1 MLWLDKILAPAITS
15 SALMSES
22 RLRSGELIAC
32 SATRWRRQNGKRR
45 LPQTLI
51 VGGKIVAAW
60 VHREA
65 TVGKPLSG
73 LGDILVFN
81 QFKTYF
87 AETIVGTSISNFF
100 DNVLNT
106 IVTELLANN
115 WIGRFNF

>member
-1 MLWLDKILAPAITS
+1 MSVAPTD
-15 SALMSES
+15 ALMFKT
-22 RLRSGELIAC
+22 GELIAS

-73 LGDILVFN
+73 LVDVLVFN
-81 QFKTYF
+81 QFQTYF
-87 AETIVGTSISNFF
+87 AETIVGTSIGYVF
-100 DNVLNT
+100 DNVLDT
-106 IVTELLANN
+106 VVSEVRTDCR
-115 WIGRFNF
+115 IGRLYF